1 MFFRFPTSPGSRR
14 GLRGLSGGPLFD
26 QQQALRRLAY
36 QKEQQATEID
46 RTGVIGGNPLRS
58 QAAELRAQADAM
70 VAAVQRESAGG
81 VVAAPDT
88 RRYDPATAPTQAQ
101 VVASRGG
108 TMAVPSGRVYD
119 PATARTQAQE
129 MAARG
134 AFMAPARATAEVAP
148 LPTWGA
154 PPAPLPLVTTGGAP
168 AGTYAGAYP
177 WAPGAGG
184 AAPAEQPVPVAAP
197 GGDAGYQ
204 PPQYQP
210 GRIAAS
216 VGPMRASTLGPMPT
230 PVRFESPRV
239 ATAPLS
245 SSLLTP
251 AVLGLV
257 TLVGVGAMLYY
268 AARE

>member
-36 QKEQQATEID
+36 QKEQQATGID
-46 RTGVIGGNPLRS
+46 RTGFIGVIGGNPLRS
-58 QAAELRAQADAM
+58 QAAELRAAADAM

-154 PPAPLPLVTTGGAP
+154 PPAPLPLV
-168 AGTYAGAYP
+168 
-177 WAPGAGG
+177 GG